1 MPTPPASS
9 TSSPQR
15 PSAAAGTPAEEHKES
30 PAPQVTASA
39 PAVAQAASSAPTSVP
54 SPAGA
59 TSTEVVPSSAAS
71 AESGPAAT
79 ESSVKT
85 TPSSPVPSAP
95 ASAPAAQT
103 FQPPQPCVADKA
115 TSSTEG
121 VVPTRE
127 TPPVPA
133 PPDITRHE
141 TRSEAPLSSATG
153 GPTTGG
159 DTAADGDEQAL
170 LDLLGARVWASEPDR
185 MRSDLGT
192 LASKVSDHVRSRSLT
207 SRFDP
212 VRHGLVFE
220 RVLKILKKATQQP
233 ALLAD
238 FAFLVEGLGRP
249 PMSQAPSGR
258 ILTEEER
265 TIRLVEAERAS
276 LKGRVAVLE
285 AEHSDL
291 TDQLVESRTQRR
303 RIAKLRAELE
313 AFKALGSSP
322 EEIGSREQRLQAV
335 MTYAMTL
342 AQIFDRAS
350 CEYEAVLGKLILGYD
365 RRGRQLPSAEEIRS
379 LMQDR
384 PSRLQLDFA
393 SLPFLDQPDVV
404 SVFEGLT
411 KGMTR
416 RPKRVDTR

>member
-1 MPTPPASS
+1 
-9 TSSPQR
+9 
-15 PSAAAGTPAEEHKES
+15 
-30 PAPQVTASA
+30 
-39 PAVAQAASSAPTSVP
+39 
-54 SPAGA
+54 
-59 TSTEVVPSSAAS
+59 
-71 AESGPAAT
+71 
-79 ESSVKT
+79 
-85 TPSSPVPSAP
+85 
-95 ASAPAAQT
+95 
-103 FQPPQPCVADKA
+103 
-115 TSSTEG
+115 
-121 VVPTRE
+121 
-127 TPPVPA
+127 
-133 PPDITRHE
+133 
-141 TRSEAPLSSATG
+141 
-153 GPTTGG
+153 
-159 DTAADGDEQAL
+159 
-170 LDLLGARVWASEPDR
+170 

-265 TIRLVEAERAS
+265 TIRRLEASLKQVQDDRANIVAQLGLARRQIASQRDEIALLQRQLSTRPSASLVEAERAS

-303 RIAKLRAELE
+303 VDAQVADERIAKLRAELE

-335 MTYAMTL
+335 MT
-342 AQIFDRAS
+342 
-350 CEYEAVLGKLILGYD
+350 
-365 RRGRQLPSAEEIRS
+365 
-379 LMQDR
+379 
-384 PSRLQLDFA
+384 
-393 SLPFLDQPDVV
+393 
-404 SVFEGLT
+404 
-411 KGMTR
+411 
-416 RPKRVDTR
+416 